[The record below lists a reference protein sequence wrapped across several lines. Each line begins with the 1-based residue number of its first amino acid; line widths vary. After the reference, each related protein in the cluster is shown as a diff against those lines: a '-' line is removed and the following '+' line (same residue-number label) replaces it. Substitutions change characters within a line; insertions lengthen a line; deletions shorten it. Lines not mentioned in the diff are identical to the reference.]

1 MNEPLQKLAELLG
14 IPGDLHIYENA
25 EEWKYYGDA
34 DTARLAT
41 ADGFAAF
48 AALLPELRKDYG
60 DALSLS
66 LKNAGWTEFEM
77 NAAKPNEPL
86 DDLQKAIDATS
97 ALTLD
102 VKINKAVLVAKR
114 NLTDPAVAT
123 RLFLFAESLV
133 RALSVPLTDLDE
145 ALFRNVPTVQK
156 LVLLV
161 ESHDVHLDGPWL
173 AIVGGTAITQ
183 WRSAIGEPPGE
194 PSILALARV
203 KTNRLE
209 FRLNRLTPLHLMV
222 GIQQAADADSITAT
236 LHAQLFLCSVV
247 YLAQRSTWD
256 ASAGVWTCTFAAD
269 RQETDVRLAAPATRG
284 PTEWGAAHTLGELA
298 RWGYETDRLDDRLI
312 VLQRTFVDALQNNSA
327 DTNGTEILR
336 LAPELSKR
344 VRWSWEAF
352 ISGEL
357 KKYIDQVKTLE
368 ETVAGTAK
376 DYNEQVGALAA
387 TVIANML
394 GAVGVILGS
403 FLAAIFKS
411 PFEAYAFRFGTIV
424 YVIYLLVFPMGVGL
438 TATWQRF
445 KKSRETF
452 DARKTSFAQR
462 LREEPVRKITE
473 SILGYSESWFR
484 KWYAASVA
492 MYVIVVGVLIAAIIL
507 VPPAIKR
514 WNGNPDDFVLRSASR
529 NQPVN
534 AAVTIRGQHFDKEKD
549 IVVTLRHA
557 TFTNAADPATLKVYG
572 TTALTFMPQKSDLA
586 ANIVTVRQGAAGPK
600 SVALR

>member
-1 MNEPLQKLAELLG
+1 VNEPLQKLAELLG

-34 DTARLAT
+34 NTVRLAT
-41 ADGFAAF
+41 VDGFAAF
-48 AALLPELRKDYG
+48 AAFLPELRKDYG

-66 LKNAGWTEFEM
+66 FKNGGWTEFEM

-86 DDLQKAIDATS
+86 DDLQKAIDAAS

-102 VKINKAVLVAKR
+102 VKIDKAVLAAKR
-114 NLTDPAVAT
+114 NLTDAAVAT

-133 RALSVPLTDLDE
+133 RALSVPLTDFDE
-145 ALFRNVPTVQK
+145 ELFRNVLTGQK
-156 LVLLV
+156 LVILI
-161 ESHDVHLDGPWL
+161 ESYDIHLDGPWL
-173 AIVGGTAITQ
+173 AIVGRKAMTE
-183 WRSAIGEPPGE
+183 WRNSIGEPPGE
-194 PSILALARV
+194 PPILALARV

-209 FRLNRLTPLHLMV
+209 FRLNRLTPLHLIV
-222 GIQQAADADSITAT
+222 RVKQAADGDPIASA
-236 LHAQLFLCSVV
+236 LHAQLFLCSVL

-256 ASAGVWTCTFAAD
+256 AVARVWTCTFAAD
-269 RQETDVRLAAPATRG
+269 RQETDVRLAAPVTTSE
-284 PTEWGAAHTLGELA
+284 TEWEAARTLGELA

-344 VRWSWEAF
+344 VRWGWEAF

-357 KKYIDQVKTLE
+357 KKYIEQVKTLE

-445 KKSRETF
+445 RKSRETF
-452 DARKTSFAQR
+452 DARKRSFAQR

-473 SILGYSESWFR
+473 TILGRSESWFR
-484 KWYAASVA
+484 KWYFASVA
-492 MYVIVVGVLIAAIIL
+492 MYMIVVAVLIAAIVL
-507 VPPAIKR
+507 VPPAIER

-534 AAVTIRGQHFDKEKD
+534 GVITIRGEHFDKEKD
-549 IVVTLRHA
+549 IVVTLGHT
-557 TFTNAADPATLKVYG
+557 TFTNAADPVTLKVYG
-572 TTALTFMPQKSDLA
+572 TTALTLMPQKSDLA